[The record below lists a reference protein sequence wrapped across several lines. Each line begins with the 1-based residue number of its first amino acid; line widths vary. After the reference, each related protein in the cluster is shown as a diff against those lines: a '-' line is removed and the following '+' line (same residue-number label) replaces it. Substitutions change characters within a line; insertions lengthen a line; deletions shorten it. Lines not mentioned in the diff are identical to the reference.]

1 MVTSIVLV
9 ALATS
14 PALTGRVSETTPVWQ
29 SDYFAAQRL
38 SGQEKKPLA
47 VFLGRGPRG
56 WDSLSKEGQ
65 LSREAQELLN
75 AHYICVYVD
84 HGQASN
90 KKLAE
95 AFRMTEGTGVVL
107 SDRTGDVQSFRH
119 QGKLTNKELEGYLR
133 THADANRVV
142 QRTETHVREDVRYYY
157 PPSQPSSF
165 QMGGFSGGC

>member
-14 PALTGRVSETTPVWQ
+14 PALAGRVSETTPAWQ
-29 SDYFAAQRL
+29 SDYFEAQRQ
-38 SGQEKKPLA
+38 SGREKKPLA

-56 WDSLSKEGQ
+56 WDSLSKDGQ

-84 HGQASN
+84 RDQASN
-90 KKLAE
+90 KKLAT
-95 AFRMTEGTGVVL
+95 AFGVTEGTGVVL
-107 SDRTGDVQSFRH
+107 SDGTGEIQAFRH
-119 QGKLTNKELEGYLR
+119 VGKLTN
-133 THADANRVV
+133 ADANRVV
-142 QRTETHVREDVRYYY
+142 QRTETHIREDVRYYY

-165 QMGGFSGGC
+165 QMGGFSGGRSGGC